1 MKQHTRESSN
11 FRSGHSGLA
20 WVTAT
25 MAFCAS
31 LLLLLA
37 LLFVLNVAAL
47 EQILGPDSRDIIYTG
62 ETVRDREQASEFAK
76 QARQKNHI
84 TTDRRT
90 RSRAFLL
97 IGDEDWPFPIPIVK
111 KASKWSFDA
120 KAGR

>member
-37 LLFVLNVAAL
+37 LLFVLSVAAQASRAAGSSVAKASTFATPQEAAGALIDAAERYDVAAL

-62 ETVRDREQASEFAK
+62 ET
-76 QARQKNHI
+76 
-84 TTDRRT
+84 
-90 RSRAFLL
+90 
-97 IGDEDWPFPIPIVK
+97 
-111 KASKWSFDA
+111 
-120 KAGR
+120 